1 MVDEKKIRDIS
12 ELRHENLIY
21 YRICEVLY
29 VEMKLTKYNT
39 FTNMCSNIKDLIV
52 TTKTP
57 LRGELR
63 RLLNKTIQ
71 QVGTVYGFSRQETI
85 EYIIKFFADNKWEV
99 YQDLV
104 KVFYTKT
111 KTSFQ

>member
-1 MVDEKKIRDIS
+1 MVEEKDIRDVN
-12 ELRHENLIY
+12 ELRYENLIY

-29 VEMKLTKYNT
+29 VEMKLTKYTT
-39 FTNMCSNIKDLIV
+39 FTNMCRNIKDLIV

-63 RLLNKTIQ
+63 KLINKTINNVQ
-71 QVGTVYGFSRQETI
+71 TVYGFTRQETI
-85 EYIIKFFADNKWEV
+85 EYIIKFFADNKWET

-104 KVFYTKT
+104 KIFYTKT
-111 KTSFQ
+111 RTSFQ